1 MPDVQ
6 MPAAAKPWNT
16 RATSIPEKFTTNIK
30 RTVAP
35 ARRLRYVRS
44 RYRLFCRSGR
54 QEQA

>member
-16 RATSIPEKFTTNIK
+16 RATSIPEKFGTNIK

-44 RYRLFCRSGR
+44 KYRLFCRSGR